1 MRGALAS
8 KGGGEAMSY
17 GLLTY
22 PKVDEALVGSIR
34 RAHDPTADVIRPHI
48 PVVFPVP
55 ESLGRDRLIAHIEGV
70 LDTCP
75 PFEIRFGSLTRSPDH
90 WLFLT
95 LSRGNEELTR
105 LYGELHTGPL
115 ADCAAERYLPHLG
128 LGLFL
133 VQGATYDWEHP
144 RPEEFDA
151 VRYEVARRQ
160 AEALLGWPSQMID
173 AFHLVAVP
181 EEILEWS
188 RGERA
193 ILPDGVRV
201 SDVREFHLAA

>member
-1 MRGALAS
+1 
-8 KGGGEAMSY
+8 MSY

-34 RAHDPTADVIRPHI
+34 RAHDPTANAIRPHI

-70 LDTCP
+70 LDSFP
-75 PFEIRFGSLTRSPDH
+75 PFDICFGGLTRSPDH

-95 LSRGNEELTR
+95 LSRGSEEFTR
-105 LYGELHTGPL
+105 LYRELHTGLL

-133 VQGATYDWEHP
+133 VQGATYDWERP
-144 RPEEFDA
+144 RPTDFDA

-160 AEALLGWPSQMID
+160 AGELLGGPSQTID

-181 EEILEWS
+181 DEILEWS
-188 RGERA
+188 SGERA
-193 ILPDGVRV
+193 TLPDGLRV
-201 SDVREFHLAA
+201 SDVHEFSLAA